1 MHHCLLAIGT
11 VTDTALQALA
21 RQAGIVVDW
30 TDAMDRPQ
38 TVGIE
43 TLRRILTA
51 LDLPNRTESDIAES
65 RARLERDKVEEQI
78 SQSERCFGIDDVAPD
93 ARLWGSAVQLYGLR
107 REGDGGI
114 GDFGG
119 AAAMARGIA
128 PFGADALA
136 LSPTHALFSA
146 RPNHYAPY
154 APSSRAFL
162 NPLLADPALVFG
174 NDRVAQAQTNHDA
187 LIDWPARS
195 QEKLALFR
203 ALFQDF
209 GNDPLHAD
217 FERFQAERGTALRRH
232 ALFEALDAQAENH
245 DWRRWPEAWR
255 DPARVETSLS
265 FVDGDGL
272 QFHVFLQWLAYRS
285 MAAAQIAAREAGL
298 RIGLIADI
306 AVGVD
311 PTGSDAWS
319 QQSDMLTGLSIGAPP
334 DLFNPQGQNWGLTTL
349 SPRALASGDDAPFI
363 DILRTNMSC
372 AGGIRVD
379 HAMGLRRLWLI
390 PDGASPGEGA
400 YLTYPFEL
408 LLRQI
413 ARESRRHRAIVI
425 AEDLGTVPPGL
436 SERLNE
442 AGILG
447 MRILWFERDG
457 ERFMLPDAWRRE
469 AVAMTSTHD
478 LPTVAGWWRGD
489 DIATRDAL
497 GFYREAQ
504 TTSRV
509 RGQRRRDRKE
519 LWHALVAGGCAT
531 GPQPP
536 SRSTAAITDGAIR
549 LVARTPARLA
559 LIPFEDL
566 VGEKDQPNL
575 PGTVTEHPNWRRRQK
590 ATTKKLMAAPKVAA
604 RLAALKHER
613 GRP

>member
-1 MHHCLLAIGT
+1 LASGA
-11 VTDTALQALA
+11 VSDAALQDLA
-21 RQAGIVVDW
+21 RRAGIAVDW
-30 TDAMDRPQ
+30 TDAVDRRR

-51 LDLPNRTESDIAES
+51 LDLPCGTDSDMAESD
-65 RARLERDKVEEQI
+65 ARLQRDDFKEPAATAD
-78 SQSERCFGIDDVAPD
+78 RCFGIDDVAPQT
-93 ARLWGSAVQLYGLR
+93 RLWGAAIQLYGVR
-107 REGDGGI
+107 RDGDGGI

-119 AAAMARGIA
+119 AVAMARGIA

-146 RPNHYAPY
+146 RPNHYSPY

-174 NDRVAQAQTNHDA
+174 ADRIGRAQSDRET
-187 LIDWPARS
+187 LIDWPARGR
-195 QEKLALFR
+195 EKLALYR
-203 ALFQDF
+203 ALFDAF
-209 GNDPLHAD
+209 DAGPLYAD
-217 FERFQAERGTALRRH
+217 FEQFQAEKGTALNRH
-232 ALFEALDAQAENH
+232 ALFEVLDAQAEIH

-255 DPARVETSLS
+255 DPVRAEADLS
-265 FVDGDGL
+265 FVDAAEL
-272 QFHVFLQWLAYRS
+272 RFHMFLQWLTHRS
-285 MAAAQIAAREAGL
+285 MAAAQKAARDAGL

-319 QQSDMLTGLSIGAPP
+319 RQSDMLTGLSIGAPP
-334 DLFNPQGQNWGLTTL
+334 DLFNPQGQNWGLTAL
-349 SPRALASGDDAPFI
+349 SPRALTSADGEPFA
-363 DILRTNMSC
+363 DVLRANMAC
-372 AGGIRVD
+372 AGGIRID

-390 PDGASPGEGA
+390 PDGAAPGDGA

-413 ARESRRHRAIVI
+413 VWESRRHRAIVI
-425 AEDLGTVPPGL
+425 AEDLGTVPPGF
-436 SERLNE
+436 SDRLNA

-457 ERFMLPDAWRRE
+457 ERFMLPDEWRRD

-478 LPTVAGWWRGD
+478 LPTVTGWWRGD
-489 DIATRDAL
+489 DIATRDAV
-497 GFYREAQ
+497 GFYREGPTVA
-504 TTSRV
+504 TVKT
-509 RGQRRRDRKE
+509 QRTRERKE
-519 LWHALVAGGCAT
+519 LWRALTAAKCAD
-531 GPQPP
+531 GPQPA
-536 SRSTAAITDGAIR
+536 SRSTLKVAAGAIR
-549 LVARTPARLA
+549 FVARTPSRLA
-559 LIPFEDL
+559 LIPLEDL

-590 ATTKKLMAAPKVAA
+590 ATTEKLLAAPKVAA
-604 RLAALKHER
+604 HLAALKQER

>member
-1 MHHCLLAIGT
+1 VSDA
-11 VTDTALQALA
+11 ALRELA
-21 RQAGIVVDW
+21 RLAGIAVDW
-30 TDAMDRPQ
+30 TDAADRPQ

-43 TLRRILTA
+43 TLRHILTA
-51 LDLPNRTESDIAES
+51 LDLPCRTEADFADS
-65 RARLERDKVEEQI
+65 RARLERDNSEEPV
-78 SQSERCFGIDDVAPD
+78 SAAERCFGIDDIAPG

-107 REGDGGI
+107 RDGDGGI

-119 AAAMARGIA
+119 AVAMAQGIA

-136 LSPTHALFSA
+136 LSPTHALFTA

-162 NPLLADPALVFG
+162 NPFLADPALVFG
-174 NDRVAQAQTNHDA
+174 TDRVGQAHANQDA

-195 QEKLALFR
+195 QEKLATFR

-209 GNDPLHAD
+209 EGDPLNAD
-217 FERFQAERGTALRRH
+217 FERFQVERGTALIRH
-232 ALFEALDAQAENH
+232 ALFEVLDAQAEIH

-255 DPARVETSLS
+255 DPARAAASLS
-265 FVDGDGL
+265 FVDGDEL
-272 QFHVFLQWLAYRS
+272 RFHIFLQWLAHRS
-285 MAAAQIAAREAGL
+285 MAAAQAAARDAGL

-319 QQSDMLTGLSIGAPP
+319 RQSDMLTGLSIGAPP
-334 DLFNPQGQNWGLTTL
+334 DLFNPQGQNWGLTAL
-349 SPRALASGDDAPFI
+349 SPRALASDGDAPFI
-363 DILRTNMSC
+363 DILRANMAC

-390 PDGASPGEGA
+390 PEGASAGEGA

-413 ARESRRHRAIVI
+413 AQESRRHRAIVI
-425 AEDLGTVPPGL
+425 AEDLGTVPPGF
-436 SERLNE
+436 SDRLNE

-447 MRILWFERDG
+447 MRILWFERER
-457 ERFMLPDAWRRE
+457 ERFMLPAEWRRE

-489 DIATRDAL
+489 DIATKEAL
-497 GFYREAQ
+497 GFYREGEAAPKVKAQ
-504 TTSRV
+504 RL
-509 RGQRRRDRKE
+509 RDRKE
-519 LWHALVAGGCAT
+519 LWRALRESACAKAR
-531 GPQPP
+531 QPP
-536 SRSTAAITDGAIR
+536 SRSTAAVTEGAIR
-549 LVARTPARLA
+549 FVARTPARLA
-559 LIPFEDL
+559 LIPLEDL

-590 ATTKKLMAAPKVAA
+590 ATTEKFLAAPKMTAH
-604 RLAALKHER
+604 LATLKQER